1 MALPG
6 FLVLMMAS
14 LRSWCSLGE
23 EVLIVSMQTRAIDF
37 TVRVFGER
45 VQHDDGTGNHVVG
58 KALLAVTFDAHF
70 QFVAFFLRVLI
81 V

>member
-1 MALPG
+1 
-6 FLVLMMAS
+6 
-14 LRSWCSLGE
+14 
-23 EVLIVSMQTRAIDF
+23 MQTRAIDF

-45 VQHDDGTGNHVVG
+45 VQHDDGTGNHIVG